1 MKICRKED
9 LDLLEKEV
17 LYNEAK
23 IMEILHHDHVIKF
36 YESSESIDSY

>member
-1 MKICRKED
+1 M
-9 LDLLEKEV
+9 EKEV

-23 IMEILHHDHVIKF
+23 IMEVLHHENVIKF